1 MNDEFSGFCD
11 DVDDKLITIEEYKV
25 SSPEPAISS

>member
-1 MNDEFSGFCD
+1 MNDKVSTFCD
-11 DVDDKLITIEEYKV
+11 DVHEKLTTIEEYKV